1 MKRIITII
9 AALCM
14 VAGALHSQELA
25 NFQRGGG
32 RVVSP
37 EIQGDSVTFRFRA
50 DYATYVRLSTSWT
63 GPVDMVRGEGNVW
76 AAKLPCPRPEIYTYN
91 FVVDGV
97 SVNDPQNI
105 LVQRDGTRFLS
116 MVIIPGERSENY
128 VEANQRGTV
137 SHPWYDS
144 KILGINRRLTVYTP
158 YGYEANP
165 KKKYPVLYLLHGA
178 GGDEEAWI
186 SM

>member
-32 RVVSP
+32 CVVSP

-137 SHPWYDS
+137 SHP
-144 KILGINRRLTVYTP
+144 
-158 YGYEANP
+158 
-165 KKKYPVLYLLHGA
+165 
-178 GGDEEAWI
+178 
-186 SM
+186 